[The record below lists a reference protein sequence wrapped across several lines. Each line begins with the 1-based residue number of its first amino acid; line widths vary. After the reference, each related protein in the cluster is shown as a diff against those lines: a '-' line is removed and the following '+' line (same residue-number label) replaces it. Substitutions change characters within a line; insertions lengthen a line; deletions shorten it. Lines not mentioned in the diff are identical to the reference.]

1 MMVFAGN
8 ALAQSMTIE
17 RVNKQGIVGR
27 DVLKK
32 QNNVYFISGKKVGTK
47 LPPKIQTKWNKVYR
61 TPASLETV
69 SQGRPCS
76 LGTFKISVQDVS
88 QKKSKIYKGC
98 ASGPEYGKFLSE
110 VYELRS
116 FAKAQARN

>member
-1 MMVFAGN
+1 MMVFTEN
-8 ALAQSMTIE
+8 ALAQSITIE
-17 RVNKQGIVGR
+17 RVNKRGIVGL

-32 QNNVYFISGKKVGTK
+32 QNNVYFISGKKIGMK
-47 LPPKIQTKWNKVYR
+47 LPPKIQSTWNKIYR

-76 LGTFKISVQDVS
+76 MGTFKISVQDTP
-88 QKKSKIYKGC
+88 QKKAKIYKGC

-116 FAKAQARN
+116 FAKAQ